1 MPLTF
6 LKLPLN
12 LKILIFGLSVLTFG
26 ITQQNVLITD
36 NTSIAPDASSLLDL
50 NSTSKG
56 VLVPRMTTAQRDQ
69 ISNPANGLLVFDTDV
84 KCFTYYSSTT
94 SNWSFLC
101 NTGTGGTNTILTT
114 SVSPGA
120 NCANG
125 GVLLQFGNDT
135 NGDGILNPSEINTSL
150 DQYVCNG
157 TQGAQG
163 VQGTQGPQGIQGIQ
177 GPAGTNGSLPT
188 GIIVMWSGTLAT
200 VPSGWALCDGTNGTP
215 DLMDRFVVGAG
226 STYAPAATG
235 GTNSVTLATA
245 NLPSH
250 THALTAASA
259 VSGGAH
265 THGLTTASAVSN
277 GGHDHNFNGTTSNNG
292 DHSHTVTVT
301 FERRNSTGS
310 NLPPGGSNASGSNL
324 TLNGTTNN
332 TGAHT
337 HTYSGTTALTGAH
350 THTLTG
356 NTDSGG
362 AHTHTLSGST
372 DATGSG
378 SSIENRPPYYA
389 LAYIMKL

>member
-6 LKLPLN
+6 SKLPLN

-94 SNWSFLC
+94 STWSFLC

-177 GPAGTNGSLPT
+177 GPAGTNASLPA

-215 DLMDRFVVGAG
+215 DLMDRFVVSARFDAG
-226 STYAPAATG
+226 GGGNNISNFNIGHTG
-235 GTNSVTLATA
+235 GANSVTITTN

-250 THALTAASA
+250 THSIGGSTGGQSVSHTHA
-259 VSGGAH
+259 VSITTSGGDH
-265 THGLTTASAVSN
+265 THTYDKGIS
-277 GGHDHNFNGTTSNNG
+277 GGDVREGTGGQTYPLRSVTPTNTSG
-292 DHSHTVTVT
+292 TGAHSHTVSG
-301 FERRNSTGS
+301 NTG
-310 NLPPGGSNASGSNL
+310 NASVD
-324 TLNGTTNN
+324 
-332 TGAHT
+332 
-337 HTYSGTTALTGAH
+337 H
-350 THTLTG
+350 THTLPANTG
-356 NTDSGG
+356 
-362 AHTHTLSGST
+362 
-372 DATGSG
+372 ATGG
-378 SSIENRPPYYA
+378 GVALNILPPYYA